1 MPIIQKKNEINKQTN
16 KASQYLHKFT
26 TIYLAQS
33 GQLYILVEDNNA
45 LDYFIYYDEKKYLLD
60 NKKQDIKKDQK
71 NLINKS
77 SDSKSVKNM
86 LFRHTHQDELLINEL
101 SLSLKE
107 VQFNK

>member
-1 MPIIQKKNEINKQTN
+1 MKSSSRLIKHLNICINLPLYIQPNRD
-16 KASQYLHKFT
+16 SF
-26 TIYLAQS
+26 
-33 GQLYILVEDNNA
+33 ILVEDNNA
-45 LDYFIYYDEKKYLLD
+45 SDYFMYYDEKKYLLD

-86 LFRHTHQDELLINEL
+86 LFRHTHQNGLLANEL